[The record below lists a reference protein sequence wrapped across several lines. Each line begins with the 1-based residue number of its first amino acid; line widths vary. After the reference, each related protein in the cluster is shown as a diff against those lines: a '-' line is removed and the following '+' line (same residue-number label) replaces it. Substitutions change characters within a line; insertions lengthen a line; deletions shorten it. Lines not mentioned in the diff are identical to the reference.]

1 MGGCVHAGMCVCSC
15 RNTHR
20 LGRSDCAEERK
31 KSNGKS
37 PDSSTKA
44 SGCPSF
50 GNKHKSSM
58 AALKKTQRRQNPP
71 QSYIAVTTTPHSL
84 PITIRTDSFTHCCQC
99 AGHFVTSVN
108 SIWYTVSPLHPR
120 VPNLQIQPTQD
131 QKHLK

>member
-1 MGGCVHAGMCVCSC
+1 MVHIKKILKKKEWGVGMGGCVHAGMCMCSC

-58 AALKKTQRRQNPP
+58 AALKKTQREDK
-71 QSYIAVTTTPHSL
+71 TPHS
-84 PITIRTDSFTHCCQC
+84 
-99 AGHFVTSVN
+99 
-108 SIWYTVSPLHPR
+108 
-120 VPNLQIQPTQD
+120 PT
-131 QKHLK
+131 LL